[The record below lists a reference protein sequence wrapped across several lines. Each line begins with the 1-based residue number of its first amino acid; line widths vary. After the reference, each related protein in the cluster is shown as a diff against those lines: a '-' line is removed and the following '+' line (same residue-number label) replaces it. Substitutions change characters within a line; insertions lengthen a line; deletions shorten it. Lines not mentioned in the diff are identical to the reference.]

1 MTKGFRAFHPC
12 CMTRRKKKATLLT
25 PEFIFGQSLKYK
37 VSPNSR
43 FHWQQ
48 YWQQLW
54 FFQAQKRIIGKK
66 NKAHLYLLLYKVS
79 DTFRAASLYWMY
91 LGYLLAIRQSRCRY
105 LKGSGEEKKKKQ
117 SYKQVKMTKYTIQI
131 LNCEKM
137 GQISMLIFN
146 RESHLPNCTNQVHHF
161 QKCLFQFHF
170 PDEGR
175 EKRWKIKICCIK
187 SICDEESSWRAASA
201 L

>member
-37 VSPNSR
+37 VSPNAR

-91 LGYLLAIRQSRCRY
+91 LGYLLAIRQSGCRY
-105 LKGSGEEKKKKQ
+105 LKGSGEEKKKSSHINRLKWQ
-117 SYKQVKMTKYTIQI
+117 NIQFKYWTVKKWDKFQCSFLTVNHIFPTAPIKFIISRNVCSSFISRTK
-131 LNCEKM
+131 
-137 GQISMLIFN
+137 
-146 RESHLPNCTNQVHHF
+146 V
-161 QKCLFQFHF
+161 
-170 PDEGR
+170 
-175 EKRWKIKICCIK
+175 EKR
-187 SICDEESSWRAASA
+187 DGR
-201 L
+201 

>member
-48 YWQQLW
+48 YWQQPW

-66 NKAHLYLLLYKVS
+66 IKHIYTFCSTKYRIPLELHLYTGCTWGTSWQS
-79 DTFRAASLYWMY
+79 DRADAVIW
-91 LGYLLAIRQSRCRY
+91 RVQVRR
-105 LKGSGEEKKKKQ
+105 KKKSSHINRLKWQ
-117 SYKQVKMTKYTIQI
+117 NIQFKYWTVKKWDKFQCSFLTVNHIFPTAPIKFIISRNVCSSFISRTK
-131 LNCEKM
+131 
-137 GQISMLIFN
+137 
-146 RESHLPNCTNQVHHF
+146 V
-161 QKCLFQFHF
+161 
-170 PDEGR
+170 
-175 EKRWKIKICCIK
+175 EKR
-187 SICDEESSWRAASA
+187 DGR
-201 L
+201 